1 MAEDGKILQFS
12 FIVVG
17 GDFHFALQ
25 DDKGFVFRWMSVDGY
40 LRARFNGIEHAM
52 ALLVKALVKVIIHP

>member
-1 MAEDGKILQFS
+1 MLQDGFHRKLT
-12 FIVVG
+12 
-17 GDFHFALQ
+17 FHFALQ
-25 DDKGFVFRWMSVDGY
+25 DNEGFVFRGVAVEGY